1 MVRFTEAGPKK
12 KKKRLSLRF
21 PQSVSHAPS
30 GGSALLLWK
39 ESSLVFIKPGRKAG
53 SRNSVPLVQSMPKV
67 SPVQSLPP
75 SG

>member
-12 KKKRLSLRF
+12 KNCPPGSQSLS
-21 PQSVSHAPS
+21 HTAS
-30 GGSALLLWK
+30 GGSALFCCGRSPA
-39 ESSLVFIKPGRKAG
+39 SSSSGPVERPG
-53 SRNSVPLVQSMPKV
+53 SSNSVPLVQSVPKV